1 MAYLEFATG
10 DKTGV
15 WTLGSHEGRGKS
27 AGPLAL
33 GVYIGREARR
43 TGIWLV
49 TLRDRI
55 RSSREEVDETWDKS
69 EPTFPAEEE
78 SWVEGGTTLWEDEGD
93 ADEQARV

>member
-1 MAYLEFATG
+1 MAYLEVETG
-10 DKTGV
+10 DKTGG

-43 TGIWLV
+43 TGIWLL

-55 RSSREEVDETWDKS
+55 RSSRAEVDETWDSDK
-69 EPTFPAEEE
+69 
-78 SWVEGGTTLWEDEGD
+78 
-93 ADEQARV
+93 